1 MLIFLKQIKSITELI
16 SEIISYETKLEKL
29 IQTTKI
35 GFANFRSFEL
45 NNQESNITNIISTID
60 TIFEKNKNNEDVKDQ
75 TKINSFGYK
84 FLSVF
89 SKAKKETIADH
100 NSLKKHFEKLEVE
113 IKNAKDFPN
122 ADFKESLAEK
132 QNVLN
137 YYKSELN
144 GVKNYFNQKIES
156 EFDTFNLQLILN
168 INEASNQF
176 QVIK

>member
-1 MLIFLKQIKSITELI
+1 LQLESIKKLLEANKTEYFDLRNADFSKQIKSITELI

-35 GFANFRSFEL
+35 GFANFRSLEL

-100 NSLKKHFEKLEVE
+100 NSLK
-113 IKNAKDFPN
+113 N
-122 ADFKESLAEK
+122 
-132 QNVLN
+132 
-137 YYKSELN
+137 
-144 GVKNYFNQKIES
+144 
-156 EFDTFNLQLILN
+156 ILR
-168 INEASNQF
+168 SW
-176 QVIK
+176 K

>member
-1 MLIFLKQIKSITELI
+1 
-16 SEIISYETKLEKL
+16 
-29 IQTTKI
+29 
-35 GFANFRSFEL
+35 
-45 NNQESNITNIISTID
+45 
-60 TIFEKNKNNEDVKDQ
+60 
-75 TKINSFGYK
+75 
-84 FLSVF
+84 
-89 SKAKKETIADH
+89 
-100 NSLKKHFEKLEVE
+100 LEVE

-176 QVIK
+176 QSLNLEINNSQNSNEFQKHLLEIKTNFSNLQSDLISNFEKLKNNLTHTKT